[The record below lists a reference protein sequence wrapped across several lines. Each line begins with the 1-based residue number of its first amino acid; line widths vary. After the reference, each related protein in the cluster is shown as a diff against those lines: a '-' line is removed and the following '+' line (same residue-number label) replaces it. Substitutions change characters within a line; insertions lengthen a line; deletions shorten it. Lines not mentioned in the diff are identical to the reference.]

1 MVMSDTCSEN
11 QLDILEAASKADRGP
26 DRLQASPVVISNGR
40 TIRLAAVGRH
50 GNGRFFANSSSLC
63 LKWEATGCE
72 GLAYF
77 DETKSSEMFDESA
90 WERFLVLQNSTGVV
104 SIVHYH
110 KLPCFELCFFTLF
123 SYINRLLALA
133 CIYSSM
139 HTFSLLSSPGDS
151 TTLYGR
157 PILWLYS
164 IVI

>member
-1 MVMSDTCSEN
+1 MFNTCSEN

-40 TIRLAAVGRH
+40 NIRLAAVGIH

-77 DETKSSEMFDESA
+77 DETKSSEMSDESA

-110 KLPCFELCFFTLF
+110 KLPCFELCFFYF
-123 SYINRLLALA
+123 
-133 CIYSSM
+133 
-139 HTFSLLSSPGDS
+139 F
-151 TTLYGR
+151 
-157 PILWLYS
+157 
-164 IVI
+164 